1 MSETPNNTDQT
12 DTTPG
17 SAPQVTPEKVT
28 LHPNHPYIKK
38 MVNDAVDSK
47 LIGLEDLITTAVD
60 LHKLKESNPKLSDI
74 GRSNMSDD
82 TISKDWVER
91 KHAELDNKIEME
103 KVRNDAKFERL
114 FSELKSEYEKN
125 TLRMEASFSQIE
137 TKIAQSESHLTKWI
151 MAVIFAIL
159 GLGFAALRYSPSS
172 PAHVTYEQP
181 PSSVS
186 QSAGRPQESKPQTP

>member
-1 MSETPNNTDQT
+1 MSETPNNSDQG
-12 DTTPG
+12 DA
-17 SAPQVTPEKVT
+17 APKSTAQVTPEKVT
-28 LHPNHPYIKK
+28 FHPNHPHIKN

-47 LIGLEDLITTAVD
+47 FTELKDFINSAVD
-60 LHKLKESNPKLSDI
+60 HKFKESNPKLSDI
-74 GRSNMSDD
+74 GRSKMSDD
-82 TISKDWVER
+82 TISKDWIDL

-125 TLRMEASFSQIE
+125 TLRMDASFSQIE

-151 MAVIFAIL
+151 MGVIFAIL

-172 PAHVTYEQP
+172 PAHATYEQP
-181 PSSVS
+181 PSSIS
-186 QSAGRPQESKPQTP
+186 QSADRPQESKPQPR

>member
-17 SAPQVTPEKVT
+17 SVPQVAPDKVT
-28 LHPNHPYIKK
+28 DHPHLHYIRQ
-38 MVNDAVDSK
+38 AVKEEVQNTFSE
-47 LIGLEDLITTAVD
+47 LFE
-60 LHKLKESNPKLSDI
+60 HKLKESNPKLNDI